1 MYQDKIKNL
10 KYFYNYDQY
19 ISDLE
24 AKKKRTG
31 TDATDTVC
39 DFFTD
44 EEIKAFN
51 EKGISDLTPFLPISE
66 EIKQRRAFAI
76 DLVVKLKEKHPDDEW
91 LKFLGSPDGVQ
102 YLCCTNWY
110 EEYKE
115 IQKAFFGDKK

>member
-76 DLVVKLKEKHPDDEW
+76 DLVVKLKEEHPEDKW
-91 LKFLGSPDGVQ
+91 LKFLSSPDGVQ

-110 EEYKE
+110 EEY
-115 IQKAFFGDKK
+115 